1 VDRDDA
7 PSDDE
12 RSIPQ
17 PTMAERISAQ
27 RPKRAL
33 IQLAVVDAHGRR
45 RSGVPI
51 VVKRATEGR
60 HDTEETATTDAF
72 GNATIW
78 LSDIREAEMLT
89 FAVAGQPET
98 TIPADAIDA
107 ETLVSLSLPLRADA
121 PLKGSLAEQIRPR
134 REYSP
139 PLARI
144 LSAEEQYVTVPNT
157 AGCNVPVPAT
167 QASSDFLIY
176 QLVRRPQDGAVKRA
190 DLDAIKP
197 IDAGNESLKV
207 PTGVRFGD
215 RVIFRQTWRL
225 LGQSLG
231 DLVYSLPLAP
241 LESVN
246 LAIVEWSRQ
255 DAAQRVESTTATES
269 LLHAQFRDRSVV
281 ETVATAISE
290 YQGGFSVIGA
300 AAGLGGPAVGA
311 IGGGTSHTWGNRNL
325 VGESVQQLSDAV
337 QQASELVRSQNSTV
351 VVQASQA
358 ERDAL
363 QTRTVSNYNQNHAL
377 TIQYYEVLRHFE
389 VITAFEAVEPVLL
402 VPFFSIRFDRE
413 TALRFRRILER
424 NALDPRLSD
433 WLGASER
440 LGYSG
445 NYPAPPPPPDQDD
458 GAAGAAPAPRL
469 IERLQIRYITGDQ
482 TTVGY
487 VKLELGLRSG
497 AWIWADDIFARGIG
511 QSPVLEQN
519 TEYVRDAPDGDA
531 TGLDGRFEVVSK
543 DAVVHDYSDGHPKQ
557 AALGQ
562 KSVAVDKAPGAFG
575 KHQEADY
582 HATRSD
588 GDVTVYATRLAEAL
602 SSKSCRLVGNS
613 GVVAFRCGS
622 RVAVHG
628 KDGYDE
634 HLLLTQVQHQVI
646 GHSYSNSFSAVPVGR
661 LPWRPAR
668 TTPIP
673 RIDGVIPAIVTA
685 TAGTQ
690 SSGEDGSYNV
700 KILST
705 EGDHERVV
713 RMAQPYTGPA
723 QGFHF
728 PLPVN
733 TEVVLTHEYGHPDR
747 PIIAGAMHNMED
759 LSQVVEGNKS
769 QCVVRSAAN
778 ASLVFEDA
786 VDNEWLRLTSKSGNQ
801 LSFEDSKGSELVS
814 LTAVKDLKVAVAKS
828 ETRTVGTDKSE
839 KIDGAVI
846 TEVGKDT
853 TTTVKGNT
861 TVTVEGN
868 HQGSVSGTANV
879 TVTKDTMLQVDA
891 ALSATVAK
899 DLTLTCEGQGIWSAT
914 KDMVLETSAALSL
927 SSTKKS
933 TWEAD
938 GITVDSKGDIVIKAG
953 QASITMKK
961 SGEIIIKGS
970 KVKIEGSGDVVVKG
984 SKTAVN

>member
-1 VDRDDA
+1 MSPDDLHAYELLLHATDRKGMELLTPISFVAEEGLSSPFGFVLDA
-7 PSDDE
+7 RTLDPCDPD
-12 RSIPQ
+12 
-17 PTMAERISAQ
+17 
-27 RPKRAL
+27 AL
-33 IQLAVVDAHGRR
+33 DPGAWLRKPLAVGLARSADPTWFHG
-45 RSGVPI
+45 
-51 VVKRATEGR
+51 VVV
-60 HDTEETATTDAF
+60 
-72 GNATIW
+72 
-78 LSDIREAEMLT
+78 
-89 FAVAGQPET
+89 AVEHLGGDDKSYQSYRIELAP
-98 TIPADAIDA
+98 
-107 ETLVSLSLPLRADA
+107 SLSLLRHT
-121 PLKGSLAEQIRPR
+121 R
-134 REYSP
+134 RTRVFKDKKPMEVV
-139 PLARI
+139 
-144 LSAEEQYVTVPNT
+144 EEVLVEGGVDKPDIKATG
-157 AGCNVPVPAT
+157 AGGMMPHIT
-167 QASSDFLIY
+167 QFEESDFAF
-176 QLVRRPQDGAVKRA
+176 V
-190 DLDAIKP
+190 
-197 IDAGNESLKV
+197 S
-207 PTGVRFGD
+207 
-215 RVIFRQTWRL
+215 RL
-225 LGQSLG
+225 LEQEGACYWFTHTKS
-231 DLVYSLPLAP
+231 AH
-241 LESVN
+241 
-246 LAIVEWSRQ
+246 
-255 DAAQRVESTTATES
+255 TM
-269 LLHAQFRDRSVV
+269 
-281 ETVATAISE
+281 
-290 YQGGFSVIGA
+290 VIGDNA
-300 AAGLGGPAVGA
+300 SHHPGSDKAVHA
-311 IGGGTSHTWGNRNL
+311 TFTTS
-325 VGESVQQLSDAV
+325 EEMKA
-337 QQASELVRSQNSTV
+337 ASEGVVST
-351 VVQASQA
+351 
-358 ERDAL
+358 L
-363 QTRTVSNYNQNHAL
+363 TR
-377 TIQYYEVLRHFE
+377 
-389 VITAFEAVEPVLL
+389 
-402 VPFFSIRFDRE
+402 
-413 TALRFRRILER
+413 
-424 NALDPRLSD
+424 
-433 WLGASER
+433 
-440 LGYSG
+440 
-445 NYPAPPPPPDQDD
+445 
-458 GAAGAAPAPRL
+458 
-469 IERLQIRYITGDQ
+469 
-482 TTVGY
+482 
-487 VKLELGLRSG
+487 
-497 AWIWADDIFARGIG
+497 
-511 QSPVLEQN
+511 
-519 TEYVRDAPDGDA
+519 
-531 TGLDGRFEVVSK
+531 RFEVVSK